1 MVSDVDNANLASAMV
16 AITTGFVAGDVLSAS
31 TASTNITANYN
42 SLTGML
48 MLGGADTLAN
58 YQQVLDSVT
67 FASTSDNPGTARTL
81 TWTITDG
88 NSLAGPSQ
96 TTIIAVTPV
105 DDAPVAQDDSYTL
118 AVDAPLNVAA
128 PGVLAN
134 DADPDS
140 AITAQLVSGP
150 ANAANF
156 VFNADGSFQYMPAS
170 TFFGVDTFIY
180 RASDGGLNS
189 ADVIVSID
197 VTRPFS
203 TVSTTDADGNTTFTT
218 TDAQGNQPWSSQSS
232 SFDNMGQQTGATVN
246 YRDGTVQS
254 AAFNTTGQP
263 WSQQNFI
270 FDAQGQL
277 TDVSVSYDDGSVQG
291 AHYDTTGQPW
301 SHQNFILNAQGQL
314 TDVSVS
320 YDDGSIQGTHYDT
333 TGQSWSQ
340 QNFVTNPQGQVTD
353 SSVFYDDGSI
363 QSAQYDPMNQQ
374 PWSQQNFAFDPQGQ
388 LVGSS
393 TLFDLV

>member
-1 MVSDVDNANLASAMV
+1 MQLVSITINAQNDAPALANVDATAAYTENASAIALDSAPLIVVGDVDNANLALAMV
-16 AITTGFVAGDVLSAS
+16 AITAGFVAGDVLSAS
-31 TASTNITANYN
+31 TAGTGITANYD
-42 SLTGML
+42 SLTGVL
-48 MLGGADTLAN
+48 MLAGADTLAN

-67 FASTSDNPGTARTL
+67 FASTSDNPGTSRTL

-88 NSLAGPSQ
+88 SLACPSEI
-96 TTIIAVTPV
+96 TIIAVTPV
-105 DDAPVAQDDSYTL
+105 DDAPVAQADLYTL

-134 DADPDS
+134 DADPEGS

-189 ADVIVSID
+189 ADVMVSID

-203 TVSTTDADGNTTFTT
+203 TVSTTDADGNTAFTT
-218 TDAQGNQPWSSQSS
+218 FDAQGNQPWSSQSS
-232 SFDNMGQQTGATVN
+232 SFDNVGQETGATVN

-254 AAFNTTGQP
+254 AAFDTTGQP

-270 FDAQGQL
+270 FDAQGRL
-277 TDVSVSYDDGSVQG
+277 TQSSVFYDDGSVQG
-291 AHYDTTGQPW
+291 AAFDTTGQPW
-301 SHQNFILNAQGQL
+301 SQQNFILNAQGQL
-314 TDVSVS
+314 TDVSVI
-320 YDDGSIQGTHYDT
+320 YDDGSVQGTHYDT

-340 QNFVTNPQGQVTD
+340 QNFVQAARSG
-353 SSVFYDDGSI
+353 DGL
-363 QSAQYDPMNQQ
+363 QRV
-374 PWSQQNFAFDPQGQ
+374 
-388 LVGSS
+388 L
-393 TLFDLV
+393 